1 MDGDSVGRTVELQ
14 VSVDGTTTS
23 LNARQASVA
32 LASEIERG
40 LPAETVSPAEEGGKG
55 GLAAL
60 AVDLISGGVV
70 NALIASLTTFF
81 TRNKKSEIIIVKDGK
96 ELIRVTAT
104 NVGDLTVAS
113 ELLKQVAPA
122 DSTSDRPT

>member
-1 MDGDSVGRTVELQ
+1 MDGESVGRTVELQ
-14 VSVDGTTTS
+14 VSVDGTTKS
-23 LNARQASVA
+23 LNARQAAVG
-32 LASEIERG
+32 LASELERG
-40 LPAETVSPAEEGGKG
+40 LPAEAVSPAGEGGKG

-81 TRNKKSEIIIVKDGK
+81 TRNKKSEIIIVKDGQ

-104 NVGDLTVAS
+104 NVGDLNVAA

-122 DSTSDRPT
+122 DATE